1 MTTPKERAGRFGELQ
16 LAVLRV
22 LWRGGECTVE
32 EICRELRP
40 EREVAYSTV
49 STVLSRLLDRDVVSR
64 RKEGRSYRYRAELE
78 EDQVRGSMVEE
89 LLDRVFGG
97 DPAELVN
104 HLLRRDDVDEAD
116 LDRLREMIEAQRD

>member
-1 MTTPKERAGRFGELQ
+1 MKSSKGSDSRFGRLQ

-22 LWRGGECTVE
+22 LWRDGECTVE
-32 EICRELRP
+32 EICRELPP
-40 EREVAYSTV
+40 EHDVAYSTV

-89 LLDRVFGG
+89 LMDRVFGG
-97 DPAELVN
+97 DPARLVG
-104 HLLRRDDVDEAD
+104 HLLRREEIDGAD
-116 LDRLREMIEAQRD
+116 LERLRELIEERRA

>member
-1 MTTPKERAGRFGELQ
+1 MTPPKGSAGRFGELQ

-22 LWRGGECTVE
+22 LWRDGECTVE
-32 EICRELRP
+32 EICRELPP

-49 STVLSRLLDRDVVSR
+49 STVLSRLLERDVVSR
-64 RKEGRSYRYRAELE
+64 RKEGRSYRYCAELE
-78 EDQVRGSMVEE
+78 EDQVRCSMVEQ

-104 HLLRRDDVDEAD
+104 HLLRRDDVGEAD
-116 LDRLREMIEAQRD
+116 LDRLREMIEARRG

>member
-1 MTTPKERAGRFGELQ
+1 MQ

-22 LWRGGECTVE
+22 LWRDGECSVE
-32 EICRELRP
+32 EICRELPPDRD
-40 EREVAYSTV
+40 VAYSTV

-64 RKEGRSYRYRAELE
+64 RKEGRRYRYRAELE

-104 HLLRRDDVDEAD
+104 HLLRRDDVGDAD
-116 LDRLREMIEAQRD
+116 LDRLREMIEARRG